1 MNKGKQTTIFN
12 MEVDEKKTCDNVKR
26 FFKFDYPAIKR
37 MARRDPT
44 GMSSPSMTGLPSGDP
59 DGNPTEN
66 RLVNWVDANQAK
78 QATADAINSCDR
90 WSREILKVWGLAG
103 NTDDDQYCIDQIPY
117 SERWYYQ
124 HKKVA
129 LIEFAEAYP
138 LDELLEFKKVQ
149 N

>member
-1 MNKGKQTTIFN
+1 MSKGKQTTIFN
-12 MEVDEKKTCDNVKR
+12 HEVDEKKTCANVKH
-26 FFKFDYPAIKR
+26 FFKVDYPAIKR

-44 GMSSPSMTGLPSGDP
+44 GVSSPGMTGMPSGDP

-66 RLVNWVDANQAK
+66 RLVSWIDARQAK
-78 QATADAINSCDR
+78 AATADAIKSCSQ
-90 WSREILKVWGLAG
+90 WSREILKVWGLQG

-117 SERWYYQ
+117 SDRWYYK
-124 HKKVA
+124 HKKIA

-138 LDELLEFKKVQ
+138 MDELLEFKKVQ